1 MRARVRAQG
10 TESHTKRAADPANKR
25 TSTTHTHLQT
35 KKKARSIWHVGS
47 ARDAV
52 CSRGRRDSYTRCAVP
67 YARGLFAAACGAC
80 ACACACACVRATLTG
95 RRTRLRG
102 RSGSRSRASAPHKQ
116 RPPAPRYD
124 TRHHTSRTLAQPRA
138 APPPR
143 MKSVFALHA
152 LRAPRVHAVR
162 EAMRQPDDS
171 EWRRRS
177 LEKYEANGPCFRMG
191 LPSRRAFALHG
202 PVAGQV
208 AGLGPDWAC
217 VPQYR

>member
-1 MRARVRAQG
+1 
-10 TESHTKRAADPANKR
+10 
-25 TSTTHTHLQT
+25 
-35 KKKARSIWHVGS
+35 
-47 ARDAV
+47 
-52 CSRGRRDSYTRCAVP
+52 
-67 YARGLFAAACGAC
+67 
-80 ACACACACVRATLTG
+80 
-95 RRTRLRG
+95 
-102 RSGSRSRASAPHKQ
+102 
-116 RPPAPRYD
+116 
-124 TRHHTSRTLAQPRA
+124 
-138 APPPR
+138 